1 MRATTDTIVAPA
13 TPPGKGALH
22 VIRVS
27 GPEATTIIQ
36 PFLGDQK
43 VPTPG
48 RHGLRTLVDPATGL
62 PLDQALLLAFKA
74 PHSLTGEDVVE
85 LHLHGSPML
94 RQELLTLF
102 TRAGAR
108 LADPGEFT
116 LRAFLNGKQ
125 DLTRAE
131 AVHDL
136 IEARSSQA
144 LRLAAQQLHG
154 GLAKAIETLRDAL
167 LATATRLEA
176 ELDFPDDV
184 DSLPQA
190 ELITA
195 LDQHVAELSHQGA
208 SLGQGQL
215 WREGY
220 RVVLVGPPNAGKSA
234 LFNALLESDRAI
246 VTDEAGTTRDYLE
259 EPLPNSAYPVFLVDT
274 AGLRSADSLSEQAGV
289 ERSLKQVEEA
299 SLLLVLE
306 DSSTLPNS
314 GEESYLAN
322 LPDRPL
328 WRVATK
334 CDLPQMR
341 PRRDQQLRL
350 SAVSG
355 EGLPELREGL
365 EERAAA
371 ALGDNP
377 PTGALTNL
385 RQQDAVLQALKIMRQ
400 VQQDVDTLPRDILA
414 TEVRAALLHL
424 ADISGQRT
432 VSEEILER
440 IFSQFCIGK

>member
-13 TPPGKGALH
+13 TPAGKGALH
-22 VIRVS
+22 VLRLS
-27 GPEATTIIQ
+27 GPQATTLLQ
-36 PFLGDQK
+36 TFLADQNI
-43 VPTPG
+43 PAPG
-48 RHGLRTLVDPATGL
+48 RHGLRTLVDPATAL
-62 PLDQALLLAFKA
+62 PLDQALILSFQA
-74 PHSLTGEDVVE
+74 PRSLTGEDVVE

-94 RQELLTLF
+94 RQELLTLLIK
-102 TRAGAR
+102 AGAR
-108 LADPGEFT
+108 LAEPGEFT
-116 LRAFLNGKQ
+116 LRSFLNGKQ

-154 GLAKAIETLRDAL
+154 GLARAITTLREAL
-167 LATATRLEA
+167 LATVARLEA

-184 DSLPQA
+184 ESLPQE
-190 ELITA
+190 ELTRA
-195 LDQHVAELSHQGA
+195 LDHHVEELSRQGA
-208 SLGQGQL
+208 SLGTGQL

-234 LFNALLESDRAI
+234 LFNALLGADRAI

-259 EPLPNSAYPVFLVDT
+259 EPLPNCSFPVFLVDT
-274 AGLRSADSLSEQAGV
+274 AGLRSADSLSEQAGI
-289 ERSLKQVEEA
+289 ERSRKQVEVA
-299 SLLLVLE
+299 SLLLLLE
-306 DSSTLPNS
+306 DSSVAPDSANEDPLASLP
-314 GEESYLAN
+314 E
-322 LPDRPL
+322 RPH

-334 CDLPQMR
+334 CDLPQLR
-341 PRRDQQLRL
+341 PGDDQQLSL
-350 SAVSG
+350 SALTG
-355 EGLPELREGL
+355 QGLLELRQGL

-371 ALGDNP
+371 ALGDTP

-400 VQQDVDTLPRDILA
+400 VQQDVETLPRDILA
-414 TEVRAALLHL
+414 TQVRAALLHL
-424 ADISGQRT
+424 ADISGQQA
-432 VSEEILER
+432 VSEEILDR